1 MAKNANKEKQGKPAK
16 RQSPPPRNPIYM
28 GAIGILAAAW
38 IVWRLEPSQGLGV
51 ALLIGVLVG
60 LAWLI
65 FVVAFNRSQRQGNDD

>member
-1 MAKNANKEKQGKPAK
+1 MAKNSNNVKKGKPAK
-16 RQSPPPRNPIYM
+16 RQSAPPRNPIYM
-28 GAIGILAAAW
+28 GVIGILAAAW

-65 FVVAFNRSQRQGNDD
+65 FVVAFDRSQRQGDDD